1 MTTIKLNAMTAAL
14 AVRDACQRHIDRS
27 RPIDHLYIDAIV
39 SQALRDAASC
49 IPRADEV
56 FDGMASGIQAQS
68 HCTATQAFEQV
79 LRLVNPSAPLHY
91 SRWRHGGWYVS
102 GIRYP
107 SGACGCVSSN
117 YPDRKWRIV
126 CDDRRQALN
135 EPGDVTFGSREA
147 AARAEQVLALH
158 AWEAL
163 VRATT
168 DTGVGAAP

>member
-1 MTTIKLNAMTAAL
+1 MTIKLHAMTAAL
-14 AVRDACQRHIDRS
+14 AVRDACQRQVDKS
-27 RPIDHLYIDAIV
+27 RPIDHLCIETIV
-39 SQALRDAASC
+39 SRALRDVAVC
-49 IPRADEV
+49 IPCADDVLE
-56 FDGMASGIQAQS
+56 GMVSAIQAQS
-68 HCTATQAFEQV
+68 HCAPTQAFEQV
-79 LRLVNPSAPLHY
+79 LRLVNPAAPLHY

-117 YPDRKWRIV
+117 YPDKKWRIV

>member
-1 MTTIKLNAMTAAL
+1 MTIKLHAMTAAL
-14 AVRDACQRHIDRS
+14 AVRDACQRQVEKDRS
-27 RPIDHLYIDAIV
+27 IDNLYIDTIV
-39 SQALRDAASC
+39 SQALCDAATC
-49 IPRADEV
+49 IPCADEV
-56 FDGMASGIQAQS
+56 FDGMASAIQAQS
-68 HCTATQAFEQV
+68 HCTATQAFEQA
-79 LRLVNPSAPLHY
+79 LRLVNPSALLHY
-91 SRWRHGGWYVS
+91 SRWRHGGWYIS

-147 AARAEQVLALH
+147 AARAEQMLALK

-163 VRATT
+163 VRTT
-168 DTGVGAAP
+168 TGRGVGAAP

>member
-1 MTTIKLNAMTAAL
+1 MTAAL
-14 AVRDACQRHIDRS
+14 AVRDACQRQVDKSRS
-27 RPIDHLYIDAIV
+27 IDHLNIDTIV
-39 SQALRDAASC
+39 RHALSDAATC
-49 IPRADEV
+49 MPCPDEV
-56 FDGMASGIQAQS
+56 FDGMASAIQAQS

-79 LRLVNPSAPLHY
+79 LQLVNPSVPLHY

-135 EPGDVTFGSREA
+135 DPGDVTFGSREA
-147 AARAEQVLALH
+147 AARAEQVLVLQT
-158 AWEAL
+158 WEAL

-168 DTGVGAAP
+168 ERGVGAAS